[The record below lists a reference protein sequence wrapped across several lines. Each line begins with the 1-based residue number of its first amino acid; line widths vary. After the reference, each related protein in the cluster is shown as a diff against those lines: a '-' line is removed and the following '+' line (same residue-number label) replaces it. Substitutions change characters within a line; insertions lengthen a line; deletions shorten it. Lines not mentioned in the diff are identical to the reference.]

1 MPYCQSRQSLPFR
14 VGEFKENIAVL
25 VLVVVGVVSF
35 RLSAWTIF
43 SSPIGLINTNVD
55 FVSRIMQLV
64 AFLLI
69 IVVDRRVSYRQ
80 AGIRVLTALA
90 ALGMCIGAVI
100 FLFSGDEIGR
110 YSAIALHGTC
120 SGILL
125 VAWGVFTC
133 SLPPSKS
140 VFGIMLAFAVFG
152 SVSIPMSNAP
162 VVMLKVLAV
171 VAPIVSYYCLD
182 AALSLYGG
190 KLVSDEALRSA
201 EFKNLPWSLIM
212 LLFLCM
218 LSSLITK
225 ILVPGDLALRASV
238 PYRLLWP
245 AIMVGVFVL
254 YAMWARFAKTRR
266 WSVLWPLFSL
276 IIISGLICYSSLV
289 TTQPVFASV
298 FLSATQDCLMLFCW
312 TASAVIIYE
321 YRLPKAFSFTAM
333 MVVFVRPPLVIS
345 SLLLMVFP
353 SLADTQAS
361 QLAVIVT
368 AVAAFILV
376 ILTIIVA
383 GADAVVKSRRSEAE
397 FARDDSYDG
406 VARKVE
412 ALAKRYGL
420 TQRELDVALC
430 LAKGY
435 TLAQTAE
442 ALFISLDTVRSHSK
456 KLYAKL
462 GIHKKQQLIEL
473 IENS

>member
-1 MPYCQSRQSLPFR
+1 MPYCQTRQSLPFR
-14 VGEFKENIAVL
+14 VGESREKIAVL
-25 VLVVVGVVSF
+25 VLLVVGIVCF

-43 SSPIGLINTNVD
+43 SSPIGLDNTNVD

-80 AGIRVLTALA
+80 AGMKVLTALA
-90 ALGMCIGAVI
+90 ALGMCIGAVM
-100 FLFSGDEIGR
+100 FLYSGDEVGR
-110 YSAIALHGTC
+110 YSAVALHGTC

-125 VAWGVFTC
+125 VAWGIFTC
-133 SLPPSKS
+133 SLSPSKS

-152 SVSIPMSNAP
+152 AISIPMSSAP
-162 VVMLKVLAV
+162 VLVLMVLAV
-171 VAPIVSYYCLD
+171 VAPIISYYCLD
-182 AALSLYGG
+182 VALSLYGG
-190 KLVSDEALRSA
+190 KLVSDEVLRPA
-201 EFKNLPWSLIM
+201 DFKNLPWSLIV

-218 LSSLITK
+218 LSSLMTK

-245 AIMVGVFVL
+245 VIMVGVFVL
-254 YAMWARFAKTRR
+254 YAIWTRFAKSQR

-276 IIISGLICYSSLV
+276 IIISGLICYSSLA

-321 YRLPKAFSFTAM
+321 YRLPKAFSITAM
-333 MVVFVRPPLVIS
+333 LVIFVQPPLVIS

-361 QLAVIVT
+361 QLAVVVT
-368 AVAAFILV
+368 AVAAFIL
-376 ILTIIVA
+376 IIITIIVA
-383 GADAVVKSRRSEAE
+383 GAGAMVKSRRSET
-397 FARDDSYDG
+397 DSGGDGSYDG

-412 ALAKRYGL
+412 ALAKRYDL

-462 GIHKKQQLIEL
+462 DIHKKQQLIEL
-473 IENS
+473 IEGS